1 MIIDFHTHIFPSF
14 FRDNERAFF
23 AAEPAF
29 ERLYGSSRSRL
40 VDREDLLR
48 SMDEAGVHKSVILGF
63 PWEDPDHYRRHNDH
77 IIESVQRY
85 PDRLIGLCCFSPLSP
100 QAPGEAERCLASGS
114 SGVGELAVYSSDPSA
129 EPMYASAE
137 IMRLCERFDVPVLV
151 HTNEPVGHD
160 YPGKNP
166 TTLAQIYRFLNAYP
180 QNKIVLAHWG
190 GGLFFYAL
198 MKREVKE
205 VLHNVWFDTAASP
218 YLYEERIYRLAV
230 EILGDDQ
237 IVMGSDYPL
246 LSPSRYLAEMTAADL
261 PERSF
266 KKIAGENAARLL
278 GVARS

>member
-14 FRDNERAFF
+14 FRDDKSAFF

-48 SMDEAGVHKSVILGF
+48 SMDEAGVHRSVVFGF
-63 PWEDPDHYRRHNDH
+63 PWEKTDHFRRHNDH
-77 IIESVQRY
+77 IIESVQRH

-100 QAPGEAERCLASGS
+100 QAPEEAERCLASGL
-114 SGVGELAVYSSDPSA
+114 SGVGELAVYRSEASA
-129 EPMYASAE
+129 EQLYASAE
-137 IMRLCERFDVPVLV
+137 IMGLCARFDVPVLL

-160 YPGKNP
+160 YPGKCP
-166 TTLAQIYRFLNAYP
+166 TTLAQVYRFLRAYP

-190 GGLFFYAL
+190 GGLFFYGL
-198 MKREVKE
+198 MKKEVKE
-205 VLHNVWFDTAASP
+205 VLRNVWFDTAASP
-218 YLYEERIYRLAV
+218 YLYDADIYRAAV
-230 EILGDDQ
+230 EIIGDDR

-246 LSPSRYLAEMTAADL
+246 LAPGRYLAEMAAAGL
-261 PERSF
+261 PSRSF

-278 GVARS
+278 GFC